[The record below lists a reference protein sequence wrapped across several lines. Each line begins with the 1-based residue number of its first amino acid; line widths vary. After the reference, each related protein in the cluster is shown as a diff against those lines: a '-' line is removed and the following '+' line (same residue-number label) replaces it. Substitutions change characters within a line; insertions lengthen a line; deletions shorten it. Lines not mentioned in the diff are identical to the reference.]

1 MVYLSI
7 GVVYKQRGLV
17 LAVAGA
23 KPVPIITYQL
33 PLASAT
39 QRRAAAVFSGRLADK
54 IVLATSKECRIKA
67 LEKLTVV
74 SKPCAYVSPNVVIP
88 FNIWVMRI
96 SICRYVF
103 PKIQEIFKQYNSF
116 HKKFPTLKS

>member
-54 IVLATSKECRIKA
+54 IVLATSEECRIKA
-67 LEKLTVV
+67 FGKIDSGIKTMRICL
-74 SKPCAYVSPNVVIP
+74 SKCGHSIP

-96 SICRYVF
+96 STCI
-103 PKIQEIFKQYNSF
+103 
-116 HKKFPTLKS
+116 

>member
-67 LEKLTVV
+67 LGKID
-74 SKPCAYVSPNVVIP
+74 SGIKI
-88 FNIWVMRI
+88 MRI
-96 SICRYVF
+96 GLSKCGHFLQYMGDEDISMYIMFFQKYKRYSNTTIHFMSKNF
-103 PKIQEIFKQYNSF
+103 P
-116 HKKFPTLKS
+116 L